1 MANLSLYTK
10 IFLSFLGV
18 KIIIQN
24 YLDLRNV
31 RSILKNKKTVPA
43 EFSSVISSEEYKKN
57 ISYNLTKI
65 SFGKKVRT
73 FNLLILLS
81 WTMLG
86 GLDLL
91 TAIAFNATSTT
102 WINELLVFF
111 SFGLINQMISLPFD
125 IYNQFVIEEKFG
137 FNKSTYKLFFIDQLK
152 GLLISALLGGPLI
165 ITILMFLK
173 SFPNSWWVYSFVTI
187 AVFQLLIVYLYPTV
201 IAPIFNK
208 FKPLDNEE
216 IQIEVSELLNKTG
229 FEAKGIFVMDASK
242 RSGHG
247 NAYFTGLGKQKRIVF
262 FDTLLEQ
269 LAPKEIVSV
278 LAHEIGHS
286 KKNHIIKGIALSFLM
301 LFLSFYL
308 THLALNSSAFLTGHG
323 LNSIYL
329 PTQLILISLVFPLY
343 SFFLTPIFNYLSRKN
358 EFEADEFAAK
368 TTSASNL
375 ISGLLNLYKHNLGN
389 LTPDRIYSSFYHS
402 HPPAAVRINQLKSLE
417 KKNSNKL

>member
-31 RSILKNKKTVPA
+31 RSILKNKKSIPP
-43 EFSSVISSEEYKKN
+43 EFSSVITEEEYKKN

-73 FNLLILLS
+73 FNLFILLA

-91 TAIAFNATSTT
+91 TAKLYSVTKTL
-102 WINELLVFF
+102 WVNELLIFF
-111 SFGLINQMISLPFD
+111 SFGIINQLLSLPFD

-137 FNKSTYKLFFIDQLK
+137 FNKSTYKLFFMDQIK
-152 GLLISALLGGPLI
+152 GLVLSALIGGPI
-165 ITILMFLK
+165 IMAVMAFLK
-173 SFPNSWWVYSFVTI
+173 TYPETWWVYSFITI
-187 AVFQLLIVYLYPTV
+187 AAFQLLLVYLYPTV
-201 IAPIFNK
+201 IAPLFNK
-208 FKPLDNEE
+208 FKPLENEN
-216 IQIEVSELLNKTG
+216 IETEVKVLLDKTG

-262 FDTLLEQ
+262 FDTLLDQ

-286 KKNHIIKGIALSFLM
+286 KKNHIIKGIALSFVM

-343 SFFLTPIFNYLSRKN
+343 SFFLTPFFNFISRKN

-368 TTSASNL
+368 TTDANDL

-389 LTPDRIYSSFYHS
+389 LTPDQIYSNFYHS
-402 HPPAAVRINQLKSLE
+402 HPPAAVRINHLRKVE
-417 KKNSNKL
+417 KES